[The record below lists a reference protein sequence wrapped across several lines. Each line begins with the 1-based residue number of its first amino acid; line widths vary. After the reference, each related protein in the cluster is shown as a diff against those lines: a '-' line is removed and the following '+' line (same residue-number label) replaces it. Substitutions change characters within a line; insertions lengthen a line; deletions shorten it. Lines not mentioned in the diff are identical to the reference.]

1 MSKTFHPLI
10 ASIAS
15 WSVAS
20 LTALLLLATSNAA
33 GQQDYPSRP
42 IRMVIPYGPGTGIDA
57 IGRVFAQKLG
67 AELGQSVVVDNKA
80 GAAGVIG
87 AEYVTKASPDG
98 YTLFFS
104 AGSIFALNP
113 LLMANLP
120 YDPFKGFSPISMVYS
135 QPLVVSISTKVPAK
149 TLSEFVALARTKP
162 EGITAGS
169 LGAFHILSAEQ
180 LAAATNTKFL
190 NVNYKAGALVALM
203 SGEVD
208 MMFDVI
214 SLMAPQHKGGK
225 IRALAVA
232 SDKRMAIL
240 PDVPTLAESGYP
252 GFEISTWTSLSG
264 PPTLPKAIVDKINV
278 AVVKVVNMPEMQ
290 ELATNMGLRVYSSTP
305 EQVNDMVRKEFD
317 RFRKVAVTAGIKPQ

>member
-1 MSKTFHPLI
+1 MFKTFHPFLP
-10 ASIAS
+10 SIAR
-15 WSVAS
+15 WAAS
-20 LTALLLLATSNAA
+20 SLAAVSLLAAGSAA
-33 GQQDYPSRP
+33 AQQDYPSRP

-67 AELGQSVVVDNKA
+67 AELGQAVVVENKA
-80 GAAGVIG
+80 GVAGAIG
-87 AEYVTKASPDG
+87 AEYVTKAPPDG

-113 LLMANLP
+113 LLMAKLP
-120 YDPFKGFSPISMVYS
+120 YDPFKGFAPISMVYS

-149 TLSEFVALARTKP
+149 TLSEFVALARAKP

-169 LGAFHILSAEQ
+169 LGAFHILSAQQ
-180 LAAATNTKFL
+180 LATATKTKFL

-203 SGEVD
+203 SGELD

-232 SDKRMAIL
+232 SERRMAIL

-264 PPTLPKAIVDKINV
+264 PPAMPKPIVDKVNA
-278 AVVKVVNMPEMQ
+278 AVIKVVNIPEMQ
-290 ELATNMGLRVYSSTP
+290 ELAANMGLRVYSSTP
-305 EQVNDMVRKEFD
+305 EQVNDMVRNEFN
-317 RFRKVAVTAGIKPQ
+317 RFQKVALEAGIKPE

>member
-1 MSKTFHPLI
+1 MFKTFRLLMSPI
-10 ASIAS
+10 ARWAAPALAVLSLL
-15 WSVAS
+15 VAGS
-20 LTALLLLATSNAA
+20 AA
-33 GQQDYPSRP
+33 AQDYPTRP
-42 IRMVIPYGPGTGIDA
+42 VRMVIPYGPGTGIDA

-80 GAAGVIG
+80 GAAGAIG
-87 AEYVTKASPDG
+87 AEYVTKTAPDG

-113 LLMANLP
+113 LLTANLP
-120 YDPFKGFSPISMVYS
+120 YDPFKGFAPISMVYS

-149 TLSEFVALARTKP
+149 TLQEFVALARAKP

-169 LGAFHILSAEQ
+169 LGAFHILSAQQ
-180 LAAATNTKFL
+180 LATATKTKFL

-203 SGEVD
+203 SGELD

-264 PPTLPKAIVDKINV
+264 PPALPKPIVDKINA
-278 AVVKVVNMPEMQ
+278 AVMKVVNMPEMQ

-305 EQVNDMVRKEFD
+305 EQVNDMVRSEFN
-317 RFRKVAVTAGIKPQ
+317 RFQKVALDAGIKPQ